1 MSKEINYNQEKK
13 EFEIK
18 KIDLSEHIH
27 LKNFLII
34 LLCFGITFLFFLFC
48 NPNSFLYVF
57 NNNPDQNWYITMGEG
72 MLAGKV
78 PYKDLF
84 EHKGPLVYF
93 AYALGA
99 LFDNNYLGAFFFEII
114 FGVAFLY
121 TAYKILKRYLSE
133 KSSIV
138 LLFLVAFLT
147 FTSYYT
153 LLGYGS
159 VEFYSLPFLNYMLLA
174 FLEFIEDDKQF
185 GIARSIGIGISISV
199 LFWVKY
205 TMLILPIAIMIM
217 WIVMCIKNKNVK
229 QMFKSIALMLA
240 SFVVVTLPIIIY
252 YAVNDALYDLFYVY
266 FYVNLFIYSGNPVN
280 LGTNIWLMIC
290 LGNVNF
296 IFMILAV
303 VFYFKMFGKKGYFI
317 LSAFLFSILLLML
330 QDCHVNYYIIL
341 LPFAVLGCALL
352 FKNLSKFK
360 IKKLLGKELAI
371 IMCIVVFPIGWAMSG
386 VTRELGKS
394 EEDYAQ
400 YQVAEDIHALSEQ
413 YNIDDPTMFC
423 YKMYDYAFYNVAE
436 IVPTEKFWVFNL
448 FKNGIFPEMDNS
460 LIESIESQSCDFVVV
475 FTDVYEEE
483 KDWLEQYYTVYD
495 SYKSSYFRQNYTQ
508 IELDV
513 KLMISNNLI
522 NSQP

>member
-1 MSKEINYNQEKK
+1 MSKEINYNEEKK

-18 KIDLSEHIH
+18 KFDLSGHIH

-84 EHKGPLVYF
+84 EHKGPIVYF
-93 AYALGA
+93 AYALVA
-99 LFDNNYLGAFFFEII
+99 LFNNVYVGAFLFEMI

-121 TAYKILKRYLSE
+121 TAYKILRRYLSE
-133 KSSIV
+133 KSSII

-153 LLGYGS
+153 VLGYGS

-174 FLEFIEDDKQF
+174 FLEFIEDNKQF
-185 GIARSIGIGISISV
+185 SLLRSLGIGFSISI
-199 LFWVKY
+199 LFWIKY

-217 WIVMCIKNKNVK
+217 WIVMCIKNKNIK
-229 QMFKSIALMLA
+229 QMFISIGLMLI
-240 SFVVVTLPIIIY
+240 SFIIVTIPILIY
-252 YAVNDALYDLFYVY
+252 YAINDALYDLFYVY

-280 LGTNIWLMIC
+280 IFTNIGLLLG

-296 IFMILAV
+296 IFMILAI
-303 VFYFKMFGKKGYFI
+303 VFYFKQFKKKGYFI
-317 LSAFLFSILLLML
+317 LTAFLFNILLLL
-330 QDCHVNYYIIL
+330 AQDCHVNYFAIL
-341 LPFAVLGCALL
+341 FPFSVLGCALL
-352 FKNLSKFK
+352 FKYLSKFK
-360 IKKLLGKELAI
+360 IKQITKKVLAI
-371 IMCIVVFPIGWAMSG
+371 VMCILVFPIGWSISG
-386 VTRELGKS
+386 VARELGKS

-400 YQVAEDIHALSEQ
+400 FQVAEDIHELSKQ
-413 YNIDDPTMFC
+413 YNTDSPTMFC
-423 YKMYDYAFYNVAE
+423 YKMYDYGFYNVAK
-436 IVPTEKFWVFNL
+436 IVPTEKFWVLNL
-448 FKNGIFPEMDNS
+448 FKNGIFPELDNS
-460 LIESIESQSCDFVVV
+460 LVESIESQSCDFVVV
-475 FTDVYEEE
+475 FSNVYEEE
-483 KDWLEQYYTVYD
+483 KEWLEQYYTVYD
-495 SYKSSYFRQNYTQ
+495 SYYSSYYRQNFTQ

-513 KLMISNNLI
+513 KLLISNNLL
-522 NSQP
+522 N

>member
-1 MSKEINYNQEKK
+1 MSKEISYNEEKK
-13 EFEIK
+13 QFEIK
-18 KIDLSEHIH
+18 KFDLSVHIH

-84 EHKGPLVYF
+84 EQKGPLVYF
-93 AYALGA
+93 AYALVA
-99 LFDNNYLGAFFFEII
+99 LFNNNYVGAFLFEII

-133 KSSIV
+133 KSSII
-138 LLFLVAFLT
+138 LLFLTAFLT

-159 VEFYSLPFLNYMLLA
+159 VEFYSLPFLNYILLT

-185 GIARSIGIGISISV
+185 NVLRSIGIGLSISI
-199 LFWVKY
+199 LFWIKY

-217 WIVMCIKNKNVK
+217 WIVMCIKNKKIK
-229 QMFKSIALMLA
+229 QMFISIGLMLIR
-240 SFVVVTLPIIIY
+240 FINVTIPIFIY

-266 FYVNLFIYSGNPVN
+266 FYVNLFIYSDNPVN
-280 LGTNIWLMIC
+280 LWTNIRLMIS
-290 LGNVNF
+290 LGNINF
-296 IFMILAV
+296 VFMILAV
-303 VFYFKMFGKKGYFI
+303 VFYFKMFAKKGYFI
-317 LSAFLFSILLLML
+317 LSAFLFNILLLLL
-330 QDCHVNYYIIL
+330 QDCHVNYFVIL
-341 LPFAVLGCALL
+341 IPFAVLGCALL
-352 FKNLSKFK
+352 FKNLSEFK
-360 IKKLLGKELAI
+360 INEIAKKVLAI
-371 IMCIVVFPIGWAMSG
+371 IMCIAVFPIGYAISG
-386 VTRELGKS
+386 VTRELGKRKD
-394 EEDYAQ
+394 DYAQ
-400 YQVAEDIHALSEQ
+400 FQVAKDIHTISDQ
-413 YNIDDPTMFC
+413 FNIEDPTLFC
-423 YKMYDYAFYNVAE
+423 YKIYDYAFYNVAG
-436 IVPTEKFWVFNL
+436 IVPTEKFWVLNFFRNQ
-448 FKNGIFPEMDNS
+448 NFPELDNS

-475 FTDVYEEE
+475 FTSVYEEE

-495 SYKSSYFRQNYTQ
+495 SYYSSYYRQNFTQ
-508 IELDV
+508 RELDV

-522 NSQP
+522 S